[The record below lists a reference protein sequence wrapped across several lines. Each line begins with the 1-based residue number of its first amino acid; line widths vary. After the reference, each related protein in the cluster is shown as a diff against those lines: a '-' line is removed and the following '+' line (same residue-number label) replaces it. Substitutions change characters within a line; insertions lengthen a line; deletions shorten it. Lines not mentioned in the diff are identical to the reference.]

1 MIFVLIITRRLSPE
15 EFGLWSL
22 IGSVV
27 AYFLISE
34 SIISYWSLRQIARD
48 KEVGR
53 TSILS
58 SLIFSFISIPL
69 YLVYVIV
76 ISENSDTDLSL
87 MILGAVLIPVYFVG
101 KIITNINLA
110 TRPQIASYGTLIFE
124 ILKIPLALATV
135 VYFDLGIEGV
145 IFTILIA
152 FLIRIGIQMYFAK
165 NKLKDK
171 FSITIL
177 KRWFRI
183 SWVPLYS
190 SLPKF
195 VRTADVVIY
204 LMITGSIIGV
214 AYYNAALII
223 ATLITH
229 SAGISHSLY
238 PKLLANGSHEYVKE
252 IFTRLMYFAIPLL
265 GISIIFSRPA
275 LFALNPEYQE
285 AFLIVIIL
293 SFKTFFMV
301 LVNAILRVLK
311 GIEKVDVGEQPKY
324 SKLVKSNLFSIP
336 TSQMVQ
342 SIIYIALMV
351 VGIIILNSSVTS
363 DFELVKWWAIF
374 ALALEIPF
382 FAYWWVKMKKFIV
395 VSLPLQNIAKYV
407 GATFVFILVYFLSS
421 DFLIKYEVSIYDFLP
436 GLLIQFIICVAIYLS
451 ITYLVDKKTRILFKA
466 IIREFSPNK

>member
-238 PKLLANGSHEYVKE
+238 QK
-252 IFTRLMYFAIPLL
+252 R
-265 GISIIFSRPA
+265 
-275 LFALNPEYQE
+275 
-285 AFLIVIIL
+285 FLILWIQC
-293 SFKTFFMV
+293 K
-301 LVNAILRVLK
+301 
-311 GIEKVDVGEQPKY
+311 
-324 SKLVKSNLFSIP
+324 KSRS
-336 TSQMVQ
+336 
-342 SIIYIALMV
+342 
-351 VGIIILNSSVTS
+351 
-363 DFELVKWWAIF
+363 
-374 ALALEIPF
+374 
-382 FAYWWVKMKKFIV
+382 
-395 VSLPLQNIAKYV
+395 
-407 GATFVFILVYFLSS
+407 
-421 DFLIKYEVSIYDFLP
+421 
-436 GLLIQFIICVAIYLS
+436 
-451 ITYLVDKKTRILFKA
+451 
-466 IIREFSPNK
+466 